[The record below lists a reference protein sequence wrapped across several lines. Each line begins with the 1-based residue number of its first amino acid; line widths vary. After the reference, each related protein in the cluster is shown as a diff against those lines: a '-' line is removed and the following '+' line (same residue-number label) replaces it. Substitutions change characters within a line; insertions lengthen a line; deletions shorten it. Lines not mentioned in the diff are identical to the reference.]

1 MDPLTFTETRQCYV
15 QFNSAVALMINLYE
29 TVNKRIYNNSSMSSL
44 DRSLLATAIKA
55 NPSIVLEQVN
65 PILENYRNDIVNG
78 NLEVIS
84 SIDFFKFG
92 KNEEDAIR
100 IKKHEM
106 MCKRLLGVA
115 SDDEKTTLIE
125 TARYMLLLCDRYNAL
140 RKLNK

>member
-1 MDPLTFTETRQCYV
+1 MDPATFTESRQCYV
-15 QFNSAVALMINLYE
+15 QFNSSVARLINLYE
-29 TVNKRIYNNSSMSSL
+29 NVNKRIYNSSINSI

-65 PILENYRNDIVNG
+65 PILNSYRNDIVNG

-84 SIDFFKFG
+84 GIDFFKFG
-92 KNEEDAIR
+92 KNEEDIIK

-106 MCKRLLGVA
+106 MCKRLLCMT
-115 SDDEKTTLIE
+115 SEDEKTTLLE
-125 TARYMLLLCDRYNAL
+125 TARYMLALGDRYNVL